1 MKLFD
6 SVLPQKKRTA
16 LGGLESV
23 HVNPINAYES
33 LFMQYLTAD
42 CIFAFLFNGPWE
54 SEAPASLIERF
65 TTITL
70 CAVLYNRKL

>member
-42 CIFAFLFNGPWE
+42 CIFAFLFNGP
-54 SEAPASLIERF
+54 
-65 TTITL
+65 
-70 CAVLYNRKL
+70 